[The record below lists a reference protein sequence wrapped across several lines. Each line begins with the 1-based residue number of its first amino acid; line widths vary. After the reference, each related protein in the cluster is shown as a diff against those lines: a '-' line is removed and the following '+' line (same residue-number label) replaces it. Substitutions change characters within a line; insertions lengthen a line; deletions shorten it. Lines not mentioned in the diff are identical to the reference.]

1 MKSIKVEL
9 SAELRCVELHTF
21 SDWHIGDKLCDM
33 QSIKDEVEKVK
44 ETPNAYCVLNGDLC
58 NTATRTSVSDIYSET
73 MSIMEQIQICID
85 LLMPIKDKILFI
97 TNGNHENRTYKSD
110 GVEIMRI
117 VAKQLK
123 LEDKYC
129 REGGVLF
136 LRFGKMDKT
145 HHCRKQGYAIYISH
159 GTGGGKRAGS
169 KVNRL
174 EDLAGIVDADVYIH
188 GHTHLPLV
196 FKQGFYRLNWRNSC
210 VVLGDKLFVNS
221 SAQLN
226 YGGYGQIEG
235 YKPASKSAPV
245 IYLNGCRREM
255 IARL

>member
-9 SAELRCVELHTF
+9 STELRCVELHTF

-44 ETPNAYCVLNGDLC
+44 ETPNAYCILNGDLC
-58 NTATRTSVSDIYSET
+58 NMATRASVSDIYSET
-73 MSIMEQIQICID
+73 VSIMEQIQICID
-85 LLMPIKDKILFI
+85 LLEPIKDKILFI

-117 VAKQLK
+117 VAKQLN

-129 REGGVLF
+129 REGGILF

-188 GHTHLPLV
+188 GHTHLPLI
-196 FKQGFYRLNWRNSC
+196 FKQGFYRLNWQNSC
-210 VVLGDKLFVNS
+210 VTLGDKMFVNC

-226 YGGYGQIEG
+226 YGGYGQTEG

-255 IARL
+255 VAKL